1 MASTWLISTRRR
13 LSHLTSP
20 PKAWSGQPG
29 PDGVWLHSGAGQAER
44 PRAPKFNLQ
53 RATADNGKVRSIGCA
68 YSGVVEETAVS
79 GQRPS
84 ILALSAP
91 LPGAPDVRLASDQQ
105 VFSAVQVLELC
116 AELDKI
122 DKALGE
128 GSLTTRTARAG
139 SRRR

>member
-1 MASTWLISTRRR
+1 MPASPRPW
-13 LSHLTSP
+13 
-20 PKAWSGQPG
+20 
-29 PDGVWLHSGAGQAER
+29 AGQHGPEASGVAAQQDE
-44 PRAPKFNLQ
+44 PKRHAASNFNLQ
-53 RATADNGKVRSIGCA
+53 RATADNEKVRSIGCA

-79 GQRPS
+79 GQRLS
-84 ILALSAP
+84 LLAVSAP
-91 LPGAPDVRLASDQQ
+91 LPGAPDVRLARDEQ
-105 VFSAVQVLELC
+105 VFSPVQVLELC